1 MPHEDTCR
9 RSSPSIYCSACG
21 HRKVVISHHVWWII
35 IDLRLVSPGCVLFL
49 ARALDM
55 WGGEGYQYLWIGS
68 ALVEYSVCLA
78 DVIHEERFSPSWW
91 SFVGIKTGTLLRI
104 NNTHMF
110 VVWNTDSRGTTIPE
124 VYHPIIGNDRSV
136 CTCDDAHRVF
146 HCMGSNG
153 Q

>member
-1 MPHEDTCR
+1 
-9 RSSPSIYCSACG
+9 
-21 HRKVVISHHVWWII
+21 VISHHVWWII

-68 ALVEYSVCLA
+68 TLVEYSVCLA

-104 NNTHMF
+104 NNTHVRGVEHRF
-110 VVWNTDSRGTTIPE
+110 PWDNNTGSIPS
-124 VYHPIIGNDRSV
+124 H
-136 CTCDDAHRVF
+136 HRKR
-146 HCMGSNG
+146 
-153 Q
+153 